1 MPPTFEMLL
10 QYFSRHLRAGHLVV
24 AVNKFNFLLIPIFT
38 CVIMHLVY
46 LPASPPTNFAEPF
59 CSISLGTTVIPRRN
73 WKQWLWKNWGREV
86 FFFGGGGGKEGRAT
100 RCIVVYVRMAN
111 RLLRTFSFLKGVYK

>member
-1 MPPTFEMLL
+1 M
-10 QYFSRHLRAGHLVV
+10 

-46 LPASPPTNFAEPF
+46 LPAPPPTNFAEPF

-86 FFFGGGGGKEGRAT
+86 WGGEGGEGGEGNKMH
-100 RCIVVYVRMAN
+100 CGLCEN
-111 RLLRTFSFLKGVYK
+111 GE